1 MRPNDTTLGGAGRSF
16 PTTQWSQI
24 LAVQDPSVP
33 GYRDRLDAL
42 LRAYWKPAYAYIR
55 VAWRKSNEDA
65 KDLTQAFFARLLQ
78 NGRVAAVESEGGRF
92 RSYLKQALK
101 NFLID
106 ADRAAE
112 VRRPIEPVFTF
123 EADPGSLEAW
133 SPPSPEATPEH
144 VFDREWLS
152 CLLEASLARL
162 EADLKVEGKESYY
175 KVFRTYLL
183 DPAAGPEETVTT
195 RSGTFSLPTYAS
207 VGRRWGLSE
216 SDVRNYLS
224 QCRVRLREILKD
236 AIRATVEHPGD
247 VEEELRTLLLE

>member
-1 MRPNDTTLGGAGRSF
+1 MGFNDTTLGGGARSF

-24 LAVQDPSVP
+24 LAAQDPTQP
-33 GYRDRLDAL
+33 GHRDRLDAL

-55 VAWRKSNEDA
+55 VGWRKSNEDA

-78 NGRVAAVESEGGRF
+78 NGRIAAIQADGGRF

-112 VRRPIEPVFTF
+112 VRKPVEPVL
-123 EADPGSLEAW
+123 PLEGEVDVPTDAV
-133 SPPSPEATPEH
+133 PDR

-152 CLLEASLARL
+152 VLLDASIARL
-162 EADLKVEGKESYY
+162 ERELKKDGKAAYFD
-175 KVFRTYLL
+175 VFRAYLL
-183 DPAAGPEETVTT
+183 D
-195 RSGTFSLPTYAS
+195 SGSERGVSVATKSGEIELPTYGS
-207 VGRRWGLSE
+207 VAKRLGLSE

-224 QCRVRLREILKD
+224 LCRARLREILKD
-236 AIRATVEHPGD
+236 GVRETVGHPGD
-247 VEEELRTLLLE
+247 VEDELRALLNE